1 MPCCTYIPCFVKSCW
16 EPDATGHEPQDVLM
30 AHVAQVVMFLM
41 GMLVV
46 MPFVAVG
53 TSNMSQE
60 QLCVEWPTPGS
71 DLAPFSCLLPWK
83 RKS

>member
-1 MPCCTYIPCFVKSCW
+1 MPCCTYIPCFVKSCC
-16 EPDATGHEPQDVLM
+16 EPDATGDEPQDVLM

-53 TSNMSQE
+53 TSSMSQE

-71 DLAPFSCLLPWK
+71 GLAPSSCLLPWK